1 MMERLLLFNLATD
14 ADDPVL
20 GFTTAWINGLASRV
34 QHVDVVTMRV
44 GRLAVAPNVQVFS
57 VGKERGFSEARR
69 AFEFYRIL
77 WRLLRANHYDACFA
91 HMQPLFAILGAPFL
105 KLYRVPITLWF
116 AHGAVT
122 RRLRL
127 AERLVDHVVT
137 ASAESFRIPSLKTHI
152 IGHGIDTDQ
161 FMPSELPKTPPH
173 SDGEGSGVGMFTLV
187 SVGRLNPIKRP
198 DTLIDAVGLLR
209 QRGIAVHLRF
219 IGDVANGA
227 YLEVLRERATQAG
240 LDDAIEF
247 AGPLRFDQ
255 IAGAYH
261 QADVMVSASQT
272 GSIDKVILEAMACG
286 LPVITSNEAFVPVLK
301 PWEPML
307 LMPPDDPAALAERVA
322 TLMALPS
329 AQRDSLGRELRALVV
344 RDYGIHQMMDRLMT
358 VLLQD

>member
-1 MMERLLLFNLATD
+1 MMKRLLLFNLATD
-14 ADDPVL
+14 ADDPIL
-20 GFTTAWINGLASRV
+20 GFTTAWINALASRV
-34 QHVDVVTMRV
+34 DAIDVVTMRV
-44 GRLAVAPNVQVFS
+44 GRLAVATNVRVYS

-91 HMQPLFAILGAPFL
+91 HMQPLFAILGAPLL

-137 ASAESFRIPSLKTHI
+137 ASVESFRIPSPKTHI

-161 FMPSELPKTPPH
+161 FAIPFTRENQERTR
-173 SDGEGSGVGMFTLV
+173 FTLV
-187 SVGRLNPIKRP
+187 SVGRLNPVKRP
-198 DTLIDAVGLLR
+198 DVLIDAVGLLR
-209 QRGIAVHLRF
+209 QREINVHLRF
-219 IGDVANGA
+219 IGDVTNGA
-227 YLEVLRERATQAG
+227 YLELLRERVTQAG

-247 AGPLRFDQ
+247 AGPLGFEQ

-286 LPVITSNEAFVPVLK
+286 LPAITSNEAFVPVLK
-301 PWEPML
+301 PWEPLL

-322 TLMALPS
+322 SLMALSS
-329 AQRDSLGRELRALVV
+329 AERDALGRELRALVV
-344 RDYGIHQMMDRLMT
+344 RDYGIHQMIDRLMV
-358 VLLQD
+358 VLLRA

>member
-1 MMERLLLFNLATD
+1 MMKRLLLFNLATD
-14 ADDPVL
+14 ADDPIL
-20 GFTTAWINGLASRV
+20 GFTTAWINALASRV
-34 QHVDVVTMRV
+34 DAIDVVTMRV
-44 GRLAVAPNVQVFS
+44 GRLAVAANVRVYS
-57 VGKERGFSEARR
+57 VGKEQGYSEARR
-69 AFEFYRIL
+69 AFEFYRIV
-77 WRLLRANHYDACFA
+77 WRLLRTNRYDACFA
-91 HMQPLFAILGAPFL
+91 HMQPLFAILGAPLL
-105 KLYRVPITLWF
+105 KLYRVPVTLWF

-137 ASAESFRIPSLKTHI
+137 ASAESFRIPSHKTHI

-161 FMPSELPKTPPH
+161 FSIPFTQQNEERTR
-173 SDGEGSGVGMFTLV
+173 FTLV
-187 SVGRLNPIKRP
+187 SVGRLNPVKRP
-198 DTLIDAVGLLR
+198 DILIDAVGLLR

-219 IGDVANGA
+219 IGDVTNGA
-227 YLEVLRERATQAG
+227 YLEVLRERVTQAG

-247 AGPLRFDQ
+247 AGPLGFDQ

-301 PWEPML
+301 PWESML

-322 TLMALPS
+322 SLMALSS
-329 AQRDSLGRELRALVV
+329 AERDALGRELRTLVV
-344 RDYGIHQMMDRLMT
+344 RDYGIHQMMDRLMV
-358 VLLQD
+358 VLLRA

>member
-1 MMERLLLFNLATD
+1 MMKRLLLFNLATD
-14 ADDPVL
+14 ADDPIL
-20 GFTTAWINGLASRV
+20 GFTTAWINALASRV
-34 QHVDVVTMRV
+34 EAVDVITMRV
-44 GRLAVAPNVQVFS
+44 GRLAVAANVRVYS
-57 VGKERGFSEARR
+57 VGKEQGYSEARR

-77 WRLLRANHYDACFA
+77 WRLLRTNRYDACFA
-91 HMQPLFAILGAPFL
+91 HMQPLFAILGAPLL

-137 ASAESFRIPSLKTHI
+137 ASAESFRIPSPKTHI

-161 FMPSELPKTPPH
+161 FSIPFTQQNEERTR
-173 SDGEGSGVGMFTLV
+173 FTLV
-187 SVGRLNPIKRP
+187 SVGRLNPVKRP
-198 DTLIDAVGLLR
+198 DILIDAVGLLR

-219 IGDVANGA
+219 IGDVTNGA
-227 YLEVLRERATQAG
+227 YLEVLRERVTQAG

-247 AGPLRFDQ
+247 AGPLGFDQ

-301 PWEPML
+301 PWEPLL

-322 TLMALPS
+322 SLMALSS
-329 AQRDSLGRELRALVV
+329 AERDALGGELRALVV
-344 RDYGIHQMMDRLMT
+344 RDYGIHQMMDRLMRVMT
-358 VLLQD
+358 GA

>member
-1 MMERLLLFNLATD
+1 MKRLLLFNLATD
-14 ADDPVL
+14 ADDPIL
-20 GFTTAWINGLASRV
+20 GFTTAWINALASRV
-34 QHVDVVTMRV
+34 DAIDVITMRV
-44 GRLAVAPNVQVFS
+44 GRLAVAANVRVYS
-57 VGKERGFSEARR
+57 VGKEQSYSEARR

-77 WRLLRANHYDACFA
+77 WRLLRTNRYDACFA

-127 AERLVDHVVT
+127 AERLVDQVVT
-137 ASAESFRIPSLKTHI
+137 ASAESFRIASPKTHI

-161 FMPSELPKTPPH
+161 FIPSELPNTPPH
-173 SDGEGSGVGMFTLV
+173 SDGEGGMFTLV
-187 SVGRLNPIKRP
+187 SVGRLNPVKRP
-198 DTLIDAVGLLR
+198 DILIDAVELLR

-219 IGDVANGA
+219 IGDVTNGA
-227 YLEVLRERATQAG
+227 YLEVLRERVTQAG

-247 AGPLRFDQ
+247 AGPLGFEQ

-301 PWEPML
+301 PWEPLL
-307 LMPPDDPAALAERVA
+307 LMPPDDPAALADRVA
-322 TLMALPS
+322 SLMALSS
-329 AQRDSLGRELRALVV
+329 ADRDALGHELRALVV
-344 RDYGIHQMMDRLMT
+344 RDYGIHQMMDRLMRVMT
-358 VLLQD
+358 DA

>member
-1 MMERLLLFNLATD
+1 MMKRLLLFNLATD
-14 ADDPVL
+14 ADDPIL
-20 GFTTAWINGLASRV
+20 GFTTAWINALASRMDAI
-34 QHVDVVTMRV
+34 DVVTMRV
-44 GRLAVAPNVQVFS
+44 GRLAVGANVRVYS
-57 VGKERGFSEARR
+57 VGRELGYSEARR
-69 AFEFYRIL
+69 FIAFYRIL

-91 HMQPLFAILGAPFL
+91 HMQPLFAILGAPLL

-137 ASAESFRIPSLKTHI
+137 ASAESFRIPSPKTHI

-161 FMPSELPKTPPH
+161 FAIPFTRENQERTR
-173 SDGEGSGVGMFTLV
+173 FTLV
-187 SVGRLNPIKRP
+187 SVGRLNPVKRP
-198 DTLIDAVGLLR
+198 DVLIDAVGLLR
-209 QRGIAVHLRF
+209 QREINVHLRF
-219 IGDVANGA
+219 IGDVTNGA
-227 YLEVLRERATQAG
+227 YLELLRERVTQAG

-247 AGPLRFDQ
+247 AGPLGFEQ

-286 LPVITSNEAFVPVLK
+286 LPAITSNEAFVPVLK
-301 PWEPML
+301 PWEPLL

-322 TLMALPS
+322 SLMALSS
-329 AQRDSLGRELRALVV
+329 AERDALGRELRALVV
-344 RDYGIHQMMDRLMT
+344 RDYGIHQMIDRLMV
-358 VLLQD
+358 VLLRA